1 MPVTYRVQVHRNTL
15 RSEFRRH
22 GEPWQDRVTLAM
34 MQRAIRTAPR
44 RSGNLQA
51 SHRIERVWGN
61 QWAIVR
67 NIENFAEHASYVHD
81 GTSSQSGLRVLP
93 PGGPGTNTRSVYAGQ
108 SFPKIVKRKGV
119 KGQSANPWLEEAC
132 GWVSIAN
139 GAVRY
144 A

>member
-1 MPVTYRVQVHRNTL
+1 MPVTYRVQVHHNTL

-22 GEPWQDRVTLAM
+22 GESWQDRVTLAM

-44 RSGNLQA
+44 RNGNLQA

-61 QWAIVR
+61 QWAIIR

-81 GTSSQSGLRVLP
+81 GTGDLTEKGAVRVLKP
-93 PGGPGTNTRSVYAGQ
+93 YGPHRRHRFVVGSEGKPVLRGQ
-108 SFPKIVKRKGV
+108 K
-119 KGQSANPWLEEAC
+119 ANPWLEEAC